1 MSATGLP
8 LAVRGLGAGY
18 RNRKVIENL
27 SLDTIVPGSFTALVG
42 PNAAGKSTLLRA
54 LAGLVPATGSVR
66 LGDIELMELKLA
78 ERASHVAFMPQTLPQ
93 GAELTVLEG
102 VIGALKAS
110 PLAEFDG
117 GLAAARRRAVDVLDR
132 LGIVDLALEGIGRLS
147 GGQRQMAS
155 LAQAMVRAPKLLLL
169 DEPTSALDL
178 RHQLDVMTIIREL
191 AAEGRIVVAVL
202 HDLTLAAA
210 HADHVVVLDH
220 GRCAAQGTPDAAITP
235 ALLGQVY
242 GVDARVERCSRGRL
256 HIAVDGPA
264 ATAA

>member
-1 MSATGLP
+1 MTTAPGP
-8 LAVRGLGAGY
+8 LAVDGLSAGY
-18 RNRKVIENL
+18 RNRKVLE
-27 SLDTIVPGSFTALVG
+27 SLTLAPIRPGSFTALVG

-66 LGDIELMELKLA
+66 LGGIELMGLKLA
-78 ERASHVAFMPQTLPQ
+78 ERASHVAFMPQTLPH
-93 GAELTVLEG
+93 GAELSVLEA

-147 GGQRQMAS
+147 GGQRQLAS

-178 RHQLDVMTIIREL
+178 RHQLDVMTVVREL
-191 AAEGRIVVAVL
+191 ADEGRIVVAVL

-220 GRCAAQGTPDAAITP
+220 GRCAAEGSPEAAITP
-235 ALLGQVY
+235 TLLGKVY

-264 ATAA
+264 MPAA